1 MRELPLIACSL
12 DQAGMAER
20 GREFNAL
27 FTTSLLHIDRRPG
40 GATLRFRLEDE
51 TAVRDLFAREKECCP
66 FWSFTFEPAPDAL
79 TVEIGAPEGA
89 EPLLDVLL
97 GLGSRG

>member
-12 DQAGMAER
+12 DQAGMTER
-20 GREFNAL
+20 GREFNEL
-27 FTTSLLHIDRRPG
+27 FANSLLDLDRRPG

-51 TAVRDLFAREKECCP
+51 QAVRDLFAREKQCCP

-79 TVEIGAPEGA
+79 TVEIGAPKGA
-89 EPLLDVLL
+89 ETLLDLLL
-97 GLGSRG
+97 GLASR